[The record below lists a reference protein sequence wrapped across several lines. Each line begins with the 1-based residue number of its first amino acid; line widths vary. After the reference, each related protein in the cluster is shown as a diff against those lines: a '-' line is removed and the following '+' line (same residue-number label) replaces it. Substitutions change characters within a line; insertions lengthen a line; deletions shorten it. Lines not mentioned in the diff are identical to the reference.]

1 MSKVSRRAAIQKATT
16 DTGVA
21 AGGLLNDSQSRAFVE
36 VLRDEAQ
43 LGDVIRTEGRGT
55 VEGEINKLSTAS
67 RLLRRKVENADD
79 GYRAAPTFP
88 TVPYAAKG
96 VKLPVEVTEEVFHR
110 NIEGEGL
117 EAKLLRQMVSQMAAD
132 LEDLNINGD
141 EGSGDAFLQID
152 DGLLDKASTNASGDF
167 NRIDGST
174 INAGVFEKAHL
185 FAAKAAMPNKYLRKS
200 RDGNGPDPVW
210 LMSPTKASQYQEY
223 LTDRATGAGDSALTG
238 NPGAPALKPLGY
250 EIVEVPSMPDTR
262 VILTL
267 KGNLVRIVTWNI
279 RRRRVTGDT
288 DWELATRDKRGYIWF
303 LEADFIVE
311 TDEAVV
317 DIHTLDA

>member
-16 DTGVA
+16 DTTVA
-21 AGGLLNDSQSRAFVE
+21 SGGLLNDSQSRAFVE
-36 VLRDEAQ
+36 VLREEAQ

-55 VEGEINKLSTAS
+55 VEGEINKISTAT
-67 RLLRRKVENADD
+67 RLLRKKVENADD

-117 EAKLLRQMVSQMAAD
+117 EAKLLRQMVAQMAAD

-141 EGSGDAFLQID
+141 EGSGDPFLSID
-152 DGLLDKASTNASGDF
+152 DGLLDKASTNASGDY

-174 INAGVFEKAHL
+174 INAGAFEKAHL
-185 FAAKAAMPNKYLRKS
+185 FAAQAALPNKYR
-200 RDGNGPDPVW
+200 RGGNNAPVW
-210 LMSPTKASQYQEY
+210 LMSPTKYGQYQEY
-223 LTDRATGAGDSALTG
+223 LSDRATGAGDAALTG
-238 NPGAPALKPLGY
+238 APGAATLSPLGY
-250 EIVEVPSMPDTR
+250 EVVQVPSMPDTR

-267 KGNLVRIVTWNI
+267 KGNLVRVVTWNI
-279 RRRRVTGDT
+279 RRRRVTGET

-303 LEADFIVE
+303 LEQDFIVE

-317 DIHTLDA
+317 DVHTLDA